1 MDVNM
6 DIQENGK
13 HKEEISTLVVIGKGQ
28 HVAKKKGNI
37 TVGLLYDVWGKM
49 KETMR
54 NTYTFKET
62 FKEYSN
68 YDEMVKMVA
77 ENKYDIVIG
86 PFQYTEERLKIVD
99 YTSPI
104 ILSKNTMLYVPRQ
117 TSLSTFFTVSKYI
130 LEPVLILIV
139 LGICFGMLVYL
150 FDIGRTKFYHGPMK
164 KYPFRRIILT
174 SIAAMFGE
182 LGFLSENSSLSYVSL
197 LLVLLV
203 MIISFFVVTYIQGVI
218 IKKIIDIQN
227 KDVINRENVKD
238 HILLSPVGYAVS
250 KNFERIGAR
259 IKYVNGTIDD
269 TIREYLKNTHKYIG
283 VSLDYMD
290 AIGRETAEL
299 KVNKENF
306 GFVEV
311 AFVVN
316 KNKRE
321 LKHKINIEILKL
333 QDSLVVEHICKSYI
347 DKEDTQLCII

>member
-1 MDVNM
+1 MNIN
-6 DIQENGK
+6 IQENGK
-13 HKEEISTLVVIGKGQ
+13 HKQEISVLVVLGKGK
-28 HVAKKKGNI
+28 HVAKKKGDT
-37 TVGLLYDVWGKM
+37 TVGLLYDIWGKM
-49 KETMR
+49 KER
-54 NTYTFKET
+54 LSREYTFLET

-68 YDEMVKMVA
+68 YDEMVKMVS
-77 ENKYDIVIG
+77 ENKYDVVVG
-86 PFQYTEERLKIVD
+86 PFQYTEDRLKIVD

-104 ILSKNTMLYVPRQ
+104 ILSKNTILYFPQQ

-130 LEPVLILIV
+130 LEPVLILIL
-139 LGICFGMLVYL
+139 LGICFGVLVYL
-150 FDIGRTKFYHGPMK
+150 FDIGRTKFYTGSMK
-164 KYPFRRIILT
+164 KYPFRRILLT

-182 LGFLSENSSLSYVSL
+182 LGFMSENSSLNYVSL
-197 LLVLLV
+197 LLVLLI
-203 MIISFFVVTYIQGVI
+203 MIISFFMVTYIQGVI

-227 KDVINRENVKD
+227 KDQINRDNVKD
-238 HILLSPVGYAVS
+238 RILLCPAGYAVS

-259 IKYVNGTIDD
+259 IKYVDGTVDD
-269 TIREYLKNTHKYIG
+269 TIREYLKNTYKYIG

-290 AIGRETAEL
+290 AIGRESTNL

-316 KNKRE
+316 KNKRD

-333 QDSLVVEHICKSYI
+333 QDSLVVEHVCKSYI